1 MATMSL
7 PPDGRYWIPWFA
19 AMMYPLS
26 NCILSRMIPNISPMA
41 VAIGIGGLSVASAV
55 AMALLQP
62 QQSSTHLP
70 QSWHEWGMFSLVIT
84 CQVVPNLLLYTFFVR
99 RPGEAPP
106 PPIGDPR
113 YSSTV
118 LTLMPIFST
127 ILLFFIWK
135 QEISVQ
141 KLAWMLVAVFAAIMC
156 VRTK

>member
-1 MATMSL
+1 MAAMSL
-7 PPDGRYWIPWFA
+7 PADGRYWIPWLA
-19 AMMYPLS
+19 ALMYPLS
-26 NCILSRMIPNISPMA
+26 NCILNRMIPHISPMA
-41 VAIGIGGLSVASAV
+41 VAIGIGASSVACAV
-55 AMALLQP
+55 LMGILQP
-62 QQSSTHLP
+62 QARAHMPEGSFQ
-70 QSWHEWGMFSLVIT
+70 WGMFLLVVS

-99 RPGEAPP
+99 GAGEIPP

-127 ILLFFIWK
+127 TLLFFVWK

-141 KLAWMLVAVFAAIMC
+141 KLAWMVVAVFAAIMC